1 MHQCPVVEDM
11 GIEKKS
17 LKDKIIMTIGAF
29 IMWPM
34 IYDDPNSEL
43 AKGGK
48 WKAIKEALK
57 EIWK

>member
-1 MHQCPVVEDM
+1 MVEDM

-34 IYDDPNSEL
+34 IYDDSNSKL

-57 EIWK
+57 EIWQ